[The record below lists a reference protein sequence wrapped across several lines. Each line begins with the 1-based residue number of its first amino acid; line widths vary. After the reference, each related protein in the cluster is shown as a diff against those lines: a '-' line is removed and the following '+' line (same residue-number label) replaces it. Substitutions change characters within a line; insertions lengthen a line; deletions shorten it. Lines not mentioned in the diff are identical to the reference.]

1 MEHEGEVASHRAARM
16 ERGPGCGGATD
27 IGPVRER
34 NEDAFWISE
43 DASALIV
50 ADGLGGLPAGDI
62 ASTLAVAAASQFLAS
77 TAAERLPAGMTPE
90 SVEEALRRIAQKA
103 AAEAQQVLIEASERY
118 PQLRGMATTLVI
130 VLLDG
135 FQATVLQ
142 IGDSRAALWRRGQM
156 VHETIDQ
163 NFAGDMVR
171 DGVLT
176 ADEAR
181 RHPSRNLVR
190 EVVGLPGG
198 YQAECHTWSLEPGD
212 VVLAFTDGVSETVP
226 GVEISR
232 ILRESS
238 DAATAAGEMVRTAA
252 ALGGSDNATAIVRY
266 VT

>member
-1 MEHEGEVASHRAARM
+1 MDDDRGVASHRAARL

-77 TAAERLPAGMTPE
+77 TAADPPVANTPE
-90 SVEEALRRIAQKA
+90 SIEAGLRRTAHEA

-130 VLLDG
+130 VLIDG
-135 FQATVLQ
+135 LRATVLQ
-142 IGDSRAALWRRGQM
+142 IGDSRAALWRLGRM
-156 VHETIDQ
+156 VQETIDQ

-171 DGVLT
+171 EGVLT

-226 GVEISR
+226 AAEISR
-232 ILRESS
+232 ILGESS
-238 DAATAAGEMVRTAA
+238 DAATAAVEMVRTAA